1 MSLTNNGTWRLILDD
16 EKSGREIFQLLSGGK
31 YLSTFDQQA
40 PTIDEIFKMKT
51 EMNDE

>member
-1 MSLTNNGTWRLILDD
+1 MEHGDLVLDN
-16 EKSGREIFQLLSGGK
+16 EKYGRELFQLFSGGE

-51 EMNDE
+51 GLHNE